1 MSLLPYAL
9 RPKYVL
15 RSFVLRRGVAH
26 PNALVRPIAMI
37 MVGQGDFV
45 RARAIRHGLVLGN
58 PYWRAVGG
66 ILILRGVS
74 KQVLRKPPE
83 RIARE
88 RIGVGRLVTVAV
100 TAPRLDL
107 NRRQRRAELGRLES
121 EALAS
126 VSASKQ
132 RS

>member
-1 MSLLPYAL
+1 MLL
-9 RPKYVL
+9 
-15 RSFVLRRGVAH
+15 
-26 PNALVRPIAMI
+26 
-37 MVGQGDFV
+37 VGQGDFL

-66 ILILRGVS
+66 VLVVREVS
-74 KQVLRKPPE
+74 KLVLQKPPE
-83 RIARE
+83 RLGRE
-88 RIGVGRLVTVAV
+88 RLRAGHAVKVAV

-107 NRRQRRAELGRLES
+107 SRRARRVERERLES

-126 VSASKQ
+126 VSASKR